1 MFSLW
6 TGVFF
11 HHCAPLSSW
20 SDRTYPAAFSRSA
33 ARGESVGSRYPWRE
47 DYTKWRWGRQ
57 SDWCHPRVRG
67 AVFYHLQCL
76 RVKPQG
82 AGHIPPEQDQ
92 GNVPV
97 SFNTYRRCGSL
108 RRKSHRGD
116 SALQT
121 SGIWELP
128 DKILSALY
136 FCVVFFFFPF
146 SSSLPS
152 VSCICSFPA
161 MEGGKEDH
169 WHRKDAWKG
178 CANPSM
184 SLSLKAGWSILLFIL
199 YWKDA
204 EYRSRSQSSYTPWT
218 KTICCSDKHSINDMI
233 RKQGPLII
241 FSSALTLDRSL
252 GPSRD
257 FLWAKEI
264 FTQVPVM
271 GKGRRRQL
279 KRSAY
284 CCASPGRNS

>member
-136 FCVVFFFFPF
+136 FCVVFFFFLFPPVCHQ
-146 SSSLPS
+146 SL
-152 VSCICSFPA
+152 VSAASLQ
-161 MEGGKEDH
+161 
-169 WHRKDAWKG
+169 WKG
-178 CANPSM
+178 EKRITDTARMLERGVQTHQCPWAWRLDDPYSF
-184 SLSLKAGWSILLFIL
+184 LFFTG
-199 YWKDA
+199 
-204 EYRSRSQSSYTPWT
+204 RMQSTEVEVRAVIPPEQKQSAVLISTPL
-218 KTICCSDKHSINDMI
+218 MI
-233 RKQGPLII
+233 
-241 FSSALTLDRSL
+241 
-252 GPSRD
+252 
-257 FLWAKEI
+257 W
-264 FTQVPVM
+264 
-271 GKGRRRQL
+271 
-279 KRSAY
+279 
-284 CCASPGRNS
+284 